1 MEKGMGQTL
10 VNVKVNVSIYIYLFG
25 AFVPKIK
32 KCSLTLTKANQDHI
46 KTLI

>member
-1 MEKGMGQTL
+1 MAQPL
-10 VNVKVNVSIYIYLFG
+10 VNVKVNVSIYIKLFG
-25 AFVPKIK
+25 TFDLKIK